1 MLRSGMLTHKRSSFQ
16 EDRDRALQRARALE
30 DEVKVLLDQGFYIQA
45 RCLSTTAMV
54 LKALW
59 SEG

>member
-1 MLRSGMLTHKRSSFQ
+1 MLRSGMLTHERSSFQ
-16 EDRDRALQRARALE
+16 EDQVRALQRARALE
-30 DEVKVLLDQGFYIQA
+30 DESQVLLDQGLYIQA

-54 LKALW
+54 LEALR